1 MLMLYFVGVVVNVN
15 SESERIIVSLNER
28 ALSEEQETVKLVW
41 SPFYTLYYTTIGTV
55 NAAVICI

>member
-1 MLMLYFVGVVVNVN
+1 MNVN

>member
-1 MLMLYFVGVVVNVN
+1 MNVN

-41 SPFYTLYYTTIGTV
+41 SPFYTLYNITIGSV
-55 NAAVICI
+55 NADYFCI